1 MLDVSHDGVD
11 PHVRTS
17 SSFPLTPSPCSAA
30 GAEGGSLSPEE
41 LAEVFSEYDVRRLES
56 YAGLAR
62 GAPPLPL
69 PPY

>member
-41 LAEVFSEYDVRRLES
+41 LAEVFSES
-56 YAGLAR
+56 PPP
-62 GAPPLPL
+62 PPLVL
-69 PPY
+69 SGRAASLTSY